1 MSQEMIFKYLA
12 GMLAFLLAFLFRRI
26 FARLDDLDKQQQED
40 RQKQDERYQGV
51 LVSLTG
57 IDLLKH
63 AVEELSQQIHTMN
76 ERLEKLMEKVK

>member
-1 MSQEMIFKYLA
+1 MPQEMIFKYVA
-12 GMLAFLLAFLFRRI
+12 GVLAFLLAFLFRRV
-26 FARLDDLDKQQQED
+26 FTRLDDLDKQQQLE

-63 AVEELSQQIHTMN
+63 AVEELSQQIHNMN
-76 ERLEKLMEKVK
+76 DRLEKIMEKVK